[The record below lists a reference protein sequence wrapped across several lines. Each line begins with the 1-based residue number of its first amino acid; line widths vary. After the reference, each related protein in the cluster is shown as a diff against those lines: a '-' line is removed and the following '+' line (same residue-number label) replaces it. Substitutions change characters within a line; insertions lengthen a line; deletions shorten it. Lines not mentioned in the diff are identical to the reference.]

1 MSILSNLSRGI
12 GSISR
17 TIRNFFSP
25 RGGLMAIARLCSRS
39 YGNGIL
45 VTYNLTGGN
54 EAIELS
60 SSPISTDNLNPFEL
74 FLHFTVSFAWAFGI
88 IGSITAHT
96 YRSVYNT
103 ILNMTKKVLPKANQ
117 ESNTT
122 TDNRSTV
129 AKYSIGLPGIFIGI
143 ILGSGISIVI
153 SAGRIISN
161 SWKSMQFVATKMM
174 NSVLPDQIE
183 TEQEPSAVLRYLVG
197 APGLPLGAVIGAIG
211 VAAISVGRIV
221 SNSWKSMVFVTT
233 KMTNL
238 VLPEEIKTEQESSSI
253 LRYLIGAPGLPLGAV
268 IGTVGVAAVS
278 VGRIVS
284 NSWKSMVFVTTK
296 MTNLVLPEEIKTEQ
310 ESSSILRYLVGAPG
324 LPLGAIIGTVGI
336 AAVSVGR
343 IVSNS
348 FKSMVFVTTQM
359 TNLVLPEKIIP
370 ENEPSAV
377 LRYLVGAPG
386 LLLGT
391 VVGTV
396 GIAAVSIGR
405 VISNSWKSMV
415 HITKTMTNFAL
426 HESDQFS
433 TKNRTVAE
441 EKEKTNN
448 EKTQFI
454 SNSDPS
460 ERSSVLKYLIGAP
473 GIILGLLIGAI
484 GFTSVVFGRVL
495 INSSYTFFDVS
506 GAFLNVALEREVFDG
521 LQNES
526 TLQKR
531 WGFGFPGALLSLSV
545 AALGASILTMRKAI
559 PISLGLITSP
569 LTALWRLSRESWK
582 Y

>member
-197 APGLPLGAVIGAIG
+197 APGRPLGAVIGAIG
-211 VAAISVGRIV
+211 VAAI
-221 SNSWKSMVFVTT
+221 
-233 KMTNL
+233 
-238 VLPEEIKTEQESSSI
+238 
-253 LRYLIGAPGLPLGAV
+253 
-268 IGTVGVAAVS
+268 S

>member
-1 MSILSNLSRGI
+1 
-12 GSISR
+12 
-17 TIRNFFSP
+17 
-25 RGGLMAIARLCSRS
+25 
-39 YGNGIL
+39 
-45 VTYNLTGGN
+45 
-54 EAIELS
+54 
-60 SSPISTDNLNPFEL
+60 
-74 FLHFTVSFAWAFGI
+74 
-88 IGSITAHT
+88 
-96 YRSVYNT
+96 
-103 ILNMTKKVLPKANQ
+103 
-117 ESNTT
+117 
-122 TDNRSTV
+122 
-129 AKYSIGLPGIFIGI
+129 
-143 ILGSGISIVI
+143 
-153 SAGRIISN
+153 
-161 SWKSMQFVATKMM
+161 
-174 NSVLPDQIE
+174 
-183 TEQEPSAVLRYLVG
+183 
-197 APGLPLGAVIGAIG
+197 
-211 VAAISVGRIV
+211 
-221 SNSWKSMVFVTT
+221 
-233 KMTNL
+233 
-238 VLPEEIKTEQESSSI
+238 
-253 LRYLIGAPGLPLGAV
+253 
-268 IGTVGVAAVS
+268 
-278 VGRIVS
+278 
-284 NSWKSMVFVTTK
+284 
-296 MTNLVLPEEIKTEQ
+296 
-310 ESSSILRYLVGAPG
+310 
-324 LPLGAIIGTVGI
+324 
-336 AAVSVGR
+336 
-343 IVSNS
+343 
-348 FKSMVFVTTQM
+348 M